1 MKLATAWLFHRLMRR
16 LVYKDLPLDAGDFRL
31 ISRPCLNGLLQ
42 MRETHRFLRGMTAWV
57 GYPQVAVPY
66 SRAARAAG
74 ETKYPMRKMLSFA
87 WTAAT
92 SFSTVPLRLSFATA
106 FIAALVSI

>member
-1 MKLATAWLFHRLMRR
+1 MALYRWMRV
-16 LVYKDLPLDAGDFRL
+16 LVYKDLPVDADDFRL
-31 ISRPCLNGLLQ
+31 ISLSCLNGLRQ

-57 GYPQVAVPY
+57 GYAQIGVPY

-74 ETKYPMRKMLSFA
+74 ETKYPMRRMFSFA

-92 SFSTVPLRLSFATA
+92 
-106 FIAALVSI
+106 